1 MNDLPEERLSKL
13 TRLRELGID
22 PFGHRYDGTEALAA
36 IVASYQEETETRVKC
51 AGRIVAMRKHGKT
64 AFVDLRDWSGKLQV
78 YLRRNDLGE
87 EAFGLLDLLDIGDI
101 LGAEGKLFKTRTGE
115 ITVHAEAVEMLT
127 KSLRPLPEKWHGLR
141 DVELRYRQ
149 RYLDLIS
156 NAEVMQSFL
165 TRTRIINRI
174 RSLLTSKGFLEVETP
189 MMQPQAGGAAARP
202 FITHHNAL
210 SIDLFLRIAP
220 ELYLKRLLVGG
231 MEKVF
236 EINRNFR
243 NEGIDIRHNPEFTMM
258 EVYQA
263 YADYRVMM
271 DLTEEIVT
279 VLVDELGLPDE
290 VEFDGRTLRIRPPW
304 PRSRYADLYAQHV
317 GVDIDDREAALKRAQ
332 ALDIET
338 EGLGHFDIVNKLFE
352 TLVEPELVNPT
363 FVIDYPTP
371 LCPLT
376 KENAENPATAER
388 FELFIANMEL
398 ANAYTELNDPIE
410 QRKRFEKQAELAT
423 TDMGDLDEDF
433 LTSLE
438 HGMPPAGGLGIGIDR
453 LVMVLTGQRSI
464 RDVIL
469 FPLLRPIGRG
479 GDDGQQPDAPKNEE

>member
-1 MNDLPEERLSKL
+1 
-13 TRLRELGID
+13 
-22 PFGHRYDGTEALAA
+22 
-36 IVASYQEETETRVKC
+36 
-51 AGRIVAMRKHGKT
+51 
-64 AFVDLRDWSGKLQV
+64 
-78 YLRRNDLGE
+78 
-87 EAFGLLDLLDIGDI
+87 
-101 LGAEGKLFKTRTGE
+101 
-115 ITVHAEAVEMLT
+115 
-127 KSLRPLPEKWHGLR
+127 
-141 DVELRYRQ
+141 
-149 RYLDLIS
+149 
-156 NAEVMQSFL
+156 
-165 TRTRIINRI
+165 
-174 RSLLTSKGFLEVETP
+174 
-189 MMQPQAGGAAARP
+189 
-202 FITHHNAL
+202 
-210 SIDLFLRIAP
+210 
-220 ELYLKRLLVGG
+220 
-231 MEKVF
+231 VF

-376 KENAENPATAER
+376 KENAGNPATAER

-479 GDDGQQPDAPKNEE
+479 GDDGQQPDAPENEE